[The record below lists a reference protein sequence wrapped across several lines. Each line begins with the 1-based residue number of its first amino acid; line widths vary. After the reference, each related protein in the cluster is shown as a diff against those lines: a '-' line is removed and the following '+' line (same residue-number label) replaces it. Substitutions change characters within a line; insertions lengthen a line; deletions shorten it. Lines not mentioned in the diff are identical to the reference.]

1 MLIFCVLLLAI
12 RYPEKEPVVRYVRF
26 QTKRQDSDSHRPSG
40 IFVALYD
47 LRDSGE
53 LATHDADELNKHLDW
68 LKMHLKSPACLKD
81 IGNERAISWFH
92 PRAKEPIR
100 RVRAI
105 VEILREYGVV
115 IDQITTDHPGTVLY
129 EDGWQVV
136 AKPPRK

>member
-1 MLIFCVLLLAI
+1 M
-12 RYPEKEPVVRYVRF
+12 RHPERQPAVRYVRF
-26 QTKRQDSDSHRPSG
+26 QTRHQDDDSHRPSG
-40 IFVALYD
+40 VFMALYE
-47 LRDSGE
+47 LRDSNRLE
-53 LATHDADELNKHLDW
+53 LYDADELNKNLDW
-68 LKMHLKSPACLKD
+68 LKMHLKSPACLKEY
-81 IGNERAISWFH
+81 GNERAISWFH

-115 IDQITTDHPGTVLY
+115 IDQVTTDRPGTVIY